1 MSYNDNYFIAYIK
14 ENQVLIRI
22 VWEKIKTLTVQ
33 IPNL

>member
-22 VWEKIKTLTVQ
+22 VWEKIRRVQ